1 MKGQLQIGFNW
12 VFILIAGAVIL
23 LFFAGIVVKQKDIS
37 DRSLAQDVVGTMD
50 SIFTAARVADKTRNV
65 IPLRGLSDFAFEFG
79 CSEGVS
85 TVSLEGK
92 PFQEENTVD
101 PLFAPSRVKGTHLF
115 LLSLPYNFPYKVSD
129 FLMLSSPS
137 IQYVVVGKTDIAFIE
152 EFLNQ
157 TEGLNVD
164 YAPSAKFTVDGIGS
178 VRVVDLDGSTIISGG
193 TVPEALFDVAD
204 EFVSG
209 VSISIAGIQY
219 YRKEGNKWVGLHND
233 ILPLFSLK
241 GKRDAAK
248 YAAIFADNDEYYWCT
263 MQKVFKRIS
272 FVNKVYLAK
281 LKEMEEY
288 YSSKEKVVCVQQV
301 KDLAVAVEAHQSLAE
316 ICTREQ
322 CDGLLEQAK
331 KIKTLNEGLQ
341 QGVTTCEVQLY

>member
-1 MKGQLQIGFNW
+1 M
-12 VFILIAGAVIL
+12 
-23 LFFAGIVVKQKDIS
+23 
-37 DRSLAQDVVGTMD
+37 
-50 SIFTAARVADKTRNV
+50 
-65 IPLRGLSDFAFEFG
+65 
-79 CSEGVS
+79 
-85 TVSLEGK
+85 
-92 PFQEENTVD
+92 
-101 PLFAPSRVKGTHLF
+101 
-115 LLSLPYNFPYKVSD
+115 
-129 FLMLSSPS
+129 
-137 IQYVVVGKTDIAFIE
+137 
-152 EFLNQ
+152 
-157 TEGLNVD
+157 
-164 YAPSAKFTVDGIGS
+164 
-178 VRVVDLDGSTIISGG
+178 
-193 TVPEALFDVAD
+193 
-204 EFVSG
+204 
-209 VSISIAGIQY
+209 
-219 YRKEGNKWVGLHND
+219 
-233 ILPLFSLK
+233 K

-341 QGVTTCEVQLY
+341 QGVTTCEVQLD